1 MAVDASAPGPVRPG
15 EGLDATRLAEYLGC
29 VLGLRG
35 LLQVQQFPGGHSN
48 LTYLVTIGGRELVL
62 RRPPFGSTVKA
73 AHDMQRE
80 FRVLS
85 ALGPVFA
92 QAPRVVA
99 FCEDE
104 SVLGAR
110 FFLME
115 RVYGMILRSRVPED
129 LALTPETVSSLCAS
143 IVATLATLHGL
154 DYEAAGLAGFGNPEG
169 YAQRQVGGWTKRY
182 HDAATDTVED
192 MEVVAG
198 WLAGHLPRSSGGSL
212 IHNDFKH
219 DNLVLDPAAPD
230 RVLAVLDW
238 EMSTLGDPLM
248 DLGTTLA
255 YWVEEKDSDELKA
268 IAFGPTRLA
277 GSDTRRQ
284 LADRYS
290 ERSGRAVHD
299 LDFYYCF
306 GLFKTAVI
314 VQQIYYRFRQG
325 LTRDPR
331 FAALGG
337 AVKVLARQAARHLGR
352 PELHASAK

>member
-1 MAVDASAPGPVRPG
+1 MAVDAEAPGPTRPG
-15 EGLDATRLAEYLGC
+15 EELDSARLGEYLRRT
-29 VLGLRG
+29 LGLGG
-35 LLQVQQFPGGHSN
+35 LLQVRQFPGGHSN
-48 LTYLVTIGGRELVL
+48 LTYLVTIGERELVL

-85 ALGPVFA
+85 DLAPVFA

-115 RVYGMILRSRVPED
+115 RVRGVILRRRVPAGVD
-129 LALTPETVSSLCAS
+129 LPPETVSRLCAAL
-143 IVATLATLHGL
+143 VETLVKLHGL
-154 DYEAAGLAGFGNPEG
+154 DYEAAGLRGFGNPLG
-169 YAQRQVGGWTKRY
+169 YAQRQVSGWTKRY
-182 HDAATDTVED
+182 HDARTDEVGD
-192 MEVVAG
+192 MDVVAG
-198 WLAGHLPRSSGGSL
+198 WLAEHLPRSDGASL
-212 IHNDFKH
+212 IHNDYKH

-230 RVLAVLDW
+230 RILAVLDW

-248 DLGTTLA
+248 DLGSTLA
-255 YWVEEKDSDELKA
+255 YWVEEGDPEPLKA

-284 LADRYS
+284 LAARYA
-290 ERSGRAVHD
+290 ERSRRAVHD

-331 FAALGG
+331 FATLGD
-337 AVKVLARQAARHLGR
+337 AVKVLARQAALHLGR
-352 PELHASAK
+352 PEL

>member
-1 MAVDASAPGPVRPG
+1 MAVDAGDPGPTRPG
-15 EGLDATRLAEYLGC
+15 EELDCARLAEYMHRT
-29 VLGLRG
+29 LGLG
-35 LLQVQQFPGGHSN
+35 GPLQARQFPGGHSN
-48 LTYLVTIGGRELVL
+48 LTYLVTVGERELVL

-115 RVYGMILRSRVPED
+115 RVRGMILRSRVPAGV
-129 LALTPETVSSLCAS
+129 ALPPETVSRLCAAL
-143 IVATLATLHGL
+143 VETLVKLHGL

-169 YAQRQVGGWTKRY
+169 YAQRQVTGWTKRY
-182 HDAATDTVED
+182 HDAQTDEVGD
-192 MEVVAG
+192 MSVVAG
-198 WLAGHLPRSSGGSL
+198 WLVEHLPRSEGASL
-212 IHNDFKH
+212 IHNDYKH

-230 RVLAVLDW
+230 RILAVLDW

-255 YWVEEKDSDELKA
+255 YWVQEKDSDELKA
-268 IAFGPTRLA
+268 IAFGPTHLP

-284 LADRYS
+284 LAERYA

-337 AVKVLARQAARHLGR
+337 AVRVLARQAAQHLGR
-352 PELHASAK
+352 PEL